1 MRGARIGGKFITG
14 RLVATLKL
22 RLVVKQ
28 VRLHVIPKPENR
40 LVN

>member
-1 MRGARIGGKFITG
+1 MHGALIGGKFIPS
-14 RLVATLKL
+14 RSVATQKL

-28 VRLHVIPKPENR
+28 MRLHVIPKPENR